1 MPTLND
7 PTRVATSNYYPFITM
22 LADRFEDVL
31 RYVTKDDF
39 FVKYMD
45 TQPLIKNQDIKVII
59 THRSNSTVKESS
71 ENMIRTLSRYVYEQ
85 LLHQYSD
92 CTNVK
97 HINIDIVLEKRQGES
112 KEEVALFSSKG
123 QKPTLDYNVNT
134 ATNEDGLRFSFILGY
149 NAQRKKWYLDAH
161 TTERIDEYN
170 EWFKNHS
177 IDFATAK
184 LVSEAK
190 QLYEYSRW

>member
-7 PTRVATSNYYPFITM
+7 PTIVSSRNYYPFITM

-31 RYVTKDDF
+31 RFVTKDDF
-39 FVKYMD
+39 FVKYVNV
-45 TQPLIKNQDIKVII
+45 QPLIKNQDVKVII
-59 THRSNSTVKESS
+59 THRTDSTVKESS

-85 LLHQYSD
+85 LLNQYHD
-92 CTNVK
+92 CDKVK
-97 HINIDIVLEKRQGES
+97 SFNIDIVLEKRQNSS
-112 KEEVALFSSKG
+112 KEEVVLFSHKG
-123 QKPTLDYNVNT
+123 QRPTLDYNVNT
-134 ATNEDGLRFSFILGY
+134 ATAEDGLRFSFILGY

-170 EWFKNHS
+170 EWFSNYP

-184 LVSEAK
+184 LISEAK
-190 QLYEYSRW
+190 QLYEYSKW

>member
-7 PTRVATSNYYPFITM
+7 PTLVPTSDYYPFVTM
-22 LADRFEDVL
+22 LTDRIEDVL

-39 FVKYMD
+39 FVKYVD
-45 TQPLIKNQDIKVII
+45 IQPLIKNQDIKVII
-59 THRSNSTVKESS
+59 THRPDSTVKESS

-85 LLHQYSD
+85 IVTKYRD
-92 CTNVK
+92 CTNVA
-97 HINIDIVLEKRQGES
+97 HINVDIVLEKRQDTS
-112 KEEVALFSSKG
+112 KEEVALFSHKG

-161 TTERIDEYN
+161 TQERIDEYN
-170 EWFKNHS
+170 EWFKNSS

-184 LVSEAK
+184 LISEAK
-190 QLYEYSRW
+190 QMYEYSKW

>member
-31 RYVTKDDF
+31 RHVTKDDF
-39 FVKYMD
+39 FVKYVD
-45 TQPLIKNQDIKVII
+45 TQPLIKNQDVKVII
-59 THRSNSTVKESS
+59 THRSDSTVKESS

-97 HINIDIVLEKRQGES
+97 HININIVLEKRQGES
-112 KEEVALFSSKG
+112 KEEVALFSNKG